1 MEVIASGRVR
11 LLRKV
16 QPSKA
21 LAPID
26 VRLAGNTRL
35 VSLSQPMNLKA
46 AVEFEQT
53 RREPQA
59 TTQRTQNQ

>member
-1 MEVIASGRVR
+1 MEM
-11 LLRKV
+11 
-16 QPSKA
+16 
-21 LAPID
+21 PIF
-26 VRLAGNTRL
+26 VPFT
-35 VSLSQPMNLKA
+35 LKA